1 MSVLRRVLYKRLFVP
16 KFNPKAATNGFATD
30 SNSSGFITTPDT
42 AEIPKC
48 SLNEYVFQNVHLWEN
63 RIATE
68 CAVTGRNYTY
78 SQLRTKSKNFG
89 AALRKK
95 FKLEKNDTIAILL
108 PNVPE
113 FPIVTLGAIRA
124 GLICTTVNPIYTA
137 DEISRQLLDSSTKVI
152 VTLNELWPLAD
163 AATKQAKKNIPIITI
178 KSQQSQNVPSGAANF
193 AELADYNADLPSE
206 ESWDSVAFLPYSSGT
221 TGLPKGVMLTH
232 HNIVANVAQIG
243 HPKLL
248 ISKQTTPDH
257 QDIVPA
263 VLPMFHIYG
272 LTILSMFQIKLGVK
286 IVTLPKFTPELYIG
300 TLKKYKPNVLYLA
313 PPIAIFLGKVPQVQA
328 EDFKPVRAVVN
339 GAAPLGQLDGI
350 RLTEK
355 ANKDLPILQGY
366 GLTETSP
373 AVITTRPAEYNKE
386 SAKGSI
392 GRPVPNTTLKI
403 VNPEDPSGTPLGP
416 NELGELLVKGP
427 QVMKGYLNRPEENI
441 FVDGWMRT
449 GDMMYYNDDGFLFI
463 KDRLKELIKVK
474 GFQVAPAE
482 LEEIIR
488 DFPDVLDAAVIG
500 IPHDLEGEI
509 PRAYIVA
516 KPNAKIDVDQLK
528 NHVHA
533 KVAPYKQLKGGISI
547 VDSIPKNA
555 SGKTLRRELKQMYEE
570 ELK

>member
-248 ISKQTTPDH
+248 ISKQTTP
-257 QDIVPA
+257 
-263 VLPMFHIYG
+263 
-272 LTILSMFQIKLGVK
+272 
-286 IVTLPKFTPELYIG
+286 
-300 TLKKYKPNVLYLA
+300 
-313 PPIAIFLGKVPQVQA
+313 IFLGKVPQVQA